1 VVQGSTSLEGRVA
14 LITGAARGQG
24 RAHAVRLA
32 SEGADIVAVDVCA
45 PVSATVRYPAA
56 TSEELVETARAV
68 ENSGRKALVREV
80 DIRNLADL
88 QQLVVDTVDQFGR
101 LDVVVANA
109 GVLSYGRLWEMSE
122 EHWDTVIDVNLSGT
136 WRTLRAVVPAMI
148 KLGNGGS
155 IIIVSSTT
163 GLKATPG
170 NGHYSASKH
179 GLVGLTNALAVE
191 LGEYGIR
198 VNSIHPYAVSTPMA
212 TSEEMLT
219 FLAEHPSYLHSL
231 SPMPFRAI
239 GAPEEFM
246 TPEDVADVVAWL
258 AGEGSA
264 TMSGS
269 QVVVDRGYLKY

>member
-1 VVQGSTSLEGRVA
+1 VVQGCSTLEGRVA
-14 LITGAARGQG
+14 LVTGAARGQG
-24 RAHAVRLA
+24 RAHAIRLA
-32 SEGADIVAVDVCA
+32 GEGADIVAVDVCA
-45 PVSATVRYPAA
+45 PVSATVPYPAA
-56 TSEELVETARAV
+56 TSDELVETARAV

-80 DIRNLADL
+80 DVRNLVDL
-88 QQLVVDTVDQFGR
+88 QQLVADAVDQLGR

-136 WRTLRAVVPAMI
+136 WRTLRAVVPTMI
-148 KLGNGGS
+148 ELGNGGS

-231 SPMPFRAI
+231 APMPFRAI
-239 GAPEEFM
+239 GAAEEFM

-264 TMSGS
+264 NMSGS
-269 QVVVDRGYLKY
+269 QVVVDRGHLKH

>member
-1 VVQGSTSLEGRVA
+1 MVQGCSTLEGRVA
-14 LITGAARGQG
+14 LVTGAARGQG
-24 RAHAVRLA
+24 RAHAIRLA
-32 SEGADIVAVDVCA
+32 GEGADIVAVDVCA
-45 PVSATVRYPAA
+45 PVSATVPYPAA
-56 TSEELVETARAV
+56 TSDELVETARAV

-80 DIRNLADL
+80 DVRNLVDL
-88 QQLVVDTVDQFGR
+88 QQLVADAVDQLGR

-136 WRTLRAVVPAMI
+136 WRTLRAVVPTMI
-148 KLGNGGS
+148 ELGNGGS

-231 SPMPFRAI
+231 APMPFRAI
-239 GAPEEFM
+239 GAAEEFM

-264 TMSGS
+264 NMSGS
-269 QVVVDRGYLKY
+269 QVVVDRGHLKH

>member
-1 VVQGSTSLEGRVA
+1 
-14 LITGAARGQG
+14 
-24 RAHAVRLA
+24 
-32 SEGADIVAVDVCA
+32 
-45 PVSATVRYPAA
+45 
-56 TSEELVETARAV
+56 
-68 ENSGRKALVREV
+68 
-80 DIRNLADL
+80 
-88 QQLVVDTVDQFGR
+88 
-101 LDVVVANA
+101 
-109 GVLSYGRLWEMSE
+109 
-122 EHWDTVIDVNLSGT
+122 
-136 WRTLRAVVPAMI
+136 MI